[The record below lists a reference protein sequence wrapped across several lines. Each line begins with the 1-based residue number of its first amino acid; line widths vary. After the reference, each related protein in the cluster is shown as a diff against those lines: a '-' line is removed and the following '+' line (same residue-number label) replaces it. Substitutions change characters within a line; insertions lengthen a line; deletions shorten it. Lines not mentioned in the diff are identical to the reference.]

1 MFPRNF
7 RPDALKKSL
16 RKGGIAVINEIRTGL
31 KKTSFRIMLLL
42 FFLLGLYCI
51 YLTKNN
57 LQLLQELGDVSV
69 LEQASFPPVT
79 DAFLLFT
86 LLTGATLFTV
96 RGYMDLYSDRRL
108 GIFRQRYLLLGSR
121 TYMIWKMASLLM
133 EISLDFLL
141 ILGMSI
147 PFQQMITHAVPA
159 QTWQQ
164 SSLPVLLSALGK
176 KYFAG
181 LCVLVESYLC
191 GTIIALFIRRPI
203 PGLLLCLGADQF
215 LLSSG
220 PLYTVGLYKA
230 FRSASFIVSV
240 PEETGFPLSSP
251 PALILL
257 GGGCMVL
264 TAALSAVLISYS
276 KRISV

>member
-147 PFQQMITHAVPA
+147 PFQQMITHTVPA

-191 GTIIALFIRRPI
+191 GTIIALFIRGLTT
-203 PGLLLCLGADQF
+203 PG
-215 LLSSG
+215 SSG
-220 PLYTVGLYKA
+220 G
-230 FRSASFIVSV
+230 
-240 PEETGFPLSSP
+240 
-251 PALILL
+251 
-257 GGGCMVL
+257 
-264 TAALSAVLISYS
+264 
-276 KRISV
+276 